1 MSKAIPSGK
10 YFDDFVVGEES
21 ISAGR
26 TITEADIVNFAGLTG
41 DWYELHTN
49 KEWAAKG
56 PFGQRIAH
64 GALIFSIAT
73 ALVLRVEPPSDALMA
88 FYGLDR
94 LRFVKPVF
102 IGDTIHVRQKI
113 TETTVRNETSGVITA
128 LSEVINQHEQVVV
141 SYTAKVLYK
150 RRPQA
155 EEA

>member
-1 MSKAIPSGK
+1 MQRGR
-10 YFDDFVVGEES
+10 YFEDFIVGEES

-73 ALVLRVEPPSDALMA
+73 ALALRMDPPSDALMA

-113 TETTVRNETSGVITA
+113 VEMTVRDEKSGVITT
-128 LSEVINQHEQVVV
+128 LSEVINQNEQVVV

-150 RRPQA
+150 RRQ
-155 EEA
+155 

>member
-1 MSKAIPSGK
+1 MMSRGK
-10 YFDDFVVGEES
+10 YFEDFVVGEDS

-26 TITEADIVNFAGLTG
+26 TITETDIVNFAGLTG

-73 ALVLRVEPPSDALMA
+73 GLALRVDPPSEGLMA
-88 FYGLDR
+88 FYGLDK
-94 LRFVKPVF
+94 LRFVKPTF
-102 IGDTIHVRQKI
+102 IGDTIYVRQTIIEK
-113 TETTVRNETSGVITA
+113 TERDDTSGVITA
-128 LSEVINQHEQVVV
+128 RSEVVNQHEQIVV

-150 RRPQA
+150 RRSVQPLPA
-155 EEA
+155 N

>member
-1 MSKAIPSGK
+1 MSRGK
-10 YFDDFVVGEES
+10 YFEDFTVGEDS

-26 TITEADIVNFAGLTG
+26 TITETDIVNFAGLTG

-73 ALVLRVEPPSDALMA
+73 ALALRVDPPSDGLMA
-88 FYGLDR
+88 FYGLDK
-94 LRFVKPVF
+94 LRFVKPTF
-102 IGDTIHVRQKI
+102 IGDTIYVRQTIIQK
-113 TETTVRNETSGVITA
+113 TERDDASGVITA
-128 LSEVINQHEQVVV
+128 RSEVLNQHEQIVV

-150 RRPQA
+150 RRSIQPLTA
-155 EEA
+155 N

>member
-1 MSKAIPSGK
+1 MQRATHKGRH
-10 YFDDFVVGEES
+10 FEDFEVGEEA

-49 KEWAAKG
+49 KEWAATG

-73 ALVLRVEPPSDALMA
+73 GLALRMEPPSDGLMA

-102 IGDTIHVRQKI
+102 IGDTICVRQQV
-113 TETTVRNETSGVITA
+113 TEKSERDETSGVITT
-128 LSEVINQHEQVVV
+128 LSEVLNQHEQVVV

-150 RRPQA
+150 RRNQ
-155 EEA
+155 

>member
-1 MSKAIPSGK
+1 MGRGK
-10 YFDDFVVGEES
+10 YFEDFVVGEES